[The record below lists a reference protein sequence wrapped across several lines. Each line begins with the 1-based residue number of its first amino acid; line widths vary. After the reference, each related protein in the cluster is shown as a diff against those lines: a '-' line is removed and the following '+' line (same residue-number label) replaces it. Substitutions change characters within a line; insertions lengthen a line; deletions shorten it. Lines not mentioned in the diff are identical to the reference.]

1 MQLTSSVLF
10 TPFARTVR
18 ICLRRAEDVP
28 YHFPPMFRRH
38 RARRGP
44 YAMAAPSVVPSVIRS
59 LVLLLMLGLLLYGTA
74 KFVFWVFGGAGSE
87 QTAATLTVEQ
97 GGIVSVA
104 VEDGLLQRVEDSLK
118 VYPGDRVVS
127 GASGNAQLR
136 FFDVS
141 TVRMD
146 GGTEFTVAKDM
157 EDMEESEWQLTAAKG
172 SLWVRTPTLQTYSGV
187 IVRTIVMPLYSVEL
201 TSDTEA
207 VLEESQILVFNADG
221 QGVKVTI
228 DGVAETIIIGEG
240 QQYKLPE
247 GEIGSD
253 PYKYRSA
260 IEPLAAQRTFIM
272 ESRALSAMRPTAP
285 VVSGSGQIVD
295 TEPLV
300 VTAPSDSATI
310 TTPTVRVEGRVSSL
324 IERVRVNGYDAVMNR
339 AAGTFAQELSLQ
351 DAKETT
357 LKIEALDARGLVLAQ
372 ESRTVFRGSQT
383 IATPVIA
390 APAGNGQTY
399 RTQKDEITVSGT
411 VPAGTE
417 GVIVN
422 DYRLQLFR
430 SGDTTWSYLAS
441 KALGNMK
448 DGVNIYDIVALDKAG
463 NRSAPVRITINVEAG
478 AEGVIGGGATTSSAA
493 PVVQESNLPTNDPLM
508 PGAISITGPAAGTSY
523 TATGS
528 EFLLEGTTPK
538 ETTSV
543 WVNGYKLQLYKPG
556 ATFWNYIAK
565 TEYNTLKPGTN
576 VYRIIARNAEDKI
589 LDRFEYTVTYN
600 P

>member
-1 MQLTSSVLF
+1 M
-10 TPFARTVR
+10 
-18 ICLRRAEDVP
+18 CLRRAEVVP

-44 YAMAAPSVVPSVIRS
+44 YAMAAPSVVPSIIRS
-59 LVLLLMLGLLLYGTA
+59 LVLLLILGLLLYGTT
-74 KFVFWVFGGAGSE
+74 KFVFWVFGGAGSQ

-97 GGIVSVA
+97 GGTVSVA
-104 VEDGLLQRVEDSLK
+104 VEEGLLQRVEDSLK
-118 VYPGDRVVS
+118 IYPGDRVVS
-127 GASGNAQLR
+127 GTSGNAQAR
-136 FFDVS
+136 FFDTS

-146 GGTEFTVAKDM
+146 GGTEFTVTKDI
-157 EDMEESEWQLTAAKG
+157 EDLEASEWTLTASKG
-172 SLWVRTPTLQTYSGV
+172 ALWVKTPTLQTYSGV
-187 IVRTIVMPLYSVEL
+187 IVRTIAMPLYSVEL

-221 QGVKVTI
+221 QGISVTI
-228 DGVAETIIIGEG
+228 DGVATPIIIGEG
-240 QQYKLPE
+240 QQFKLPV
-247 GEIGSD
+247 GEIGTD

-260 IEPLAAQRTFIM
+260 IEPLAAQRAFIM
-272 ESRALSAMRPTAP
+272 ESRALAVVHPTTP
-285 VVSGSGQIVD
+285 VVSGSGQVVD

-300 VTAPSDSATI
+300 VTAPSDSATV
-310 TTPTVRVEGRVSSL
+310 TTATVHVEGRMSAL
-324 IERVRVNGYDAVMNR
+324 IERVRVNGYDAVINR
-339 AAGTFAQELSLQ
+339 AAGTFSQELSLQ
-351 DAKETT
+351 DSKETT

-383 IATPVIA
+383 VATPVITS
-390 APAGNGQTY
+390 PAGNGQAY

-411 VPAGTE
+411 VPSGTE

-441 KALGNMK
+441 KALGNLK
-448 DGVNIYDIVALDKAG
+448 DGVNTYDIVALDKAG
-463 NRSAPVRITINVEAG
+463 NRSAPVRITVNVEAG
-478 AEGVIGGGATTSSAA
+478 TEGVIGGGTTPSSTS
-493 PVVQESNLPTNDPLM
+493 PVVQETDLPNNDPLM
-508 PGAISITGPAAGTSY
+508 PGTISVTGPAAGTSF

-543 WVNGYKLQLYKPG
+543 WVNGYKLQLYKSG